1 MVLWWE
7 KICGVIWLEI
17 SAWVHAPVQ
26 MMALPG
32 LSPQPGEEFGTW
44 QLPKH
49 MSCDRMTDWPPLLI
63 HVTDRT
69 SLLCIAPVCKMGSY
83 KPVMLCFAAFA
94 ALLQLSYGFTPP
106 TAHTIGQPW
115 PKPANMTQT
124 ADVQALSMDTF
135 QFMVTGN
142 NCDLL
147 RGALNRYFKI
157 IFYTGRDGQ
166 DSTLRFR
173 PRPSYGANLLP
184 SLSVNV
190 KSACLDTADKRLMPS
205 LDMDESCKFQQ

>member
-1 MVLWWE
+1 
-7 KICGVIWLEI
+7 
-17 SAWVHAPVQ
+17 
-26 MMALPG
+26 MA
-32 LSPQPGEEFGTW
+32 
-44 QLPKH
+44 
-49 MSCDRMTDWPPLLI
+49 
-63 HVTDRT
+63 
-69 SLLCIAPVCKMGSY
+69 SY
-83 KPVMLCFAAFA
+83 KPVVLCFAAFA
-94 ALLQLSYGFTPP
+94 ALLQLSYGSTPP
-106 TAHTIGQPW
+106 AGHTLGQPW

-135 QFMVTGN
+135 QFVVTGN

-190 KSACLDTADKRLMPS
+190 KSACMDTADKRMMPS
-205 LDMDESCKFQQ
+205 LDMDESCEFQQLSCMDSCRFIPVCMHPPAPFKSDNSCFLPSGLRAGGILLYRAGGCQTLRNAYLWNHWTDFLPPMFCAIV